1 MELNI
6 IIDDYSMNLNVPDD
20 YIASSEASFA
30 RLDAGMDEGIQL
42 GQEWVA
48 EPNALQRCQAAANRL
63 LSALESHNEG
73 LAMLS
78 AGYILNRREGTQRVV
93 IDNNGDPSRTTFE

>member
-1 MELNI
+1 MKLNI

-20 YIASSEASFA
+20 YIASSEDSFA
-30 RLDAGMDEGIQL
+30 RLEANMAEGVQL

-48 EPNALQRCQAAANRL
+48 NPDTLQRCQVAADKL
-63 LSALESHNEG
+63 LGAIEGHNEG

-78 AGYILNRREGTQRVV
+78 AGYILSRQPETRRIR
-93 IDNNGDPSRTTFE
+93 IDNNGDPSQTTFE